1 MEKITNGRGGE
12 GGCCCGRVYGEDC
25 MSGQCERW
33 DVFREAIEKAKK
45 SVAWE
50 KLSQQ
55 QQAEMISK
63 YLQKQYGAV
72 EDRKT

>member
-1 MEKITNGRGGE
+1 MGGQ
-12 GGCCCGRVYGEDC
+12 R
-25 MSGQCERW
+25 ERW

-45 SVAWE
+45 SGAWE

-72 EDRKT
+72 ADRKT